1 SLLFRSP
8 ERTLT
13 ADEVNSSTDRIK
25 AILREKVGVDFRE

>member
-1 SLLFRSP
+1 M
-8 ERTLT
+8 T